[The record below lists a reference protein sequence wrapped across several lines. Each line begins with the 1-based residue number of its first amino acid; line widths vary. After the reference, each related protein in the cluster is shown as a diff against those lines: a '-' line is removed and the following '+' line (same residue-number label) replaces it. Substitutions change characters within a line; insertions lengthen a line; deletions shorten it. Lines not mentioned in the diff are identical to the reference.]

1 MFYPL
6 NYRSLEPPPGVEPGT
21 SFVPGMRSIQL
32 SYGGKTA
39 NNRSGIPQDATS
51 MSDSIQAA
59 ASMDHTASAESFSRN
74 SGTGVSSAD
83 TSEDRGEDNNSSS

>member
-1 MFYPL
+1 
-6 NYRSLEPPPGVEPGT
+6 
-21 SFVPGMRSIQL
+21 
-32 SYGGKTA
+32 
-39 NNRSGIPQDATS
+39 

-83 TSEDRGEDNNSSS
+83 TSEDRGEDDNNSSS